1 MEGSNMRTDTNLS
14 TRFFVV
20 NLVGGSVVGV
30 GLAATLLLLDLGHL
44 RTLIMTSDSEAL
56 ALVMMIVGLALTYGT
71 AATAGAIMLLSSHD
85 EGVGG
90 TRQKLVLSRVAARKN
105 RSARRAD
112 GDPDF

>member
-1 MEGSNMRTDTNLS
+1 MEGWNMRTNASLL

-20 NLVGGSVVGV
+20 NLVGGSAVGV
-30 GLAATLLLLDLGHL
+30 SLAAILLLLDLGHL

-85 EGVGG
+85 EGAGG
-90 TRQKLVLSRVAARKN
+90 MRPNPLVSRVVARKN

-112 GDPDF
+112 YDPRF